1 MYYIID
7 VRKFDT
13 FLMSV
18 YYIIFWL
25 KNYLKIETLSLWSFS
40 CSKVLVWVQY
50 RVIKKVTIFIFSIES
65 GTDTEG
71 GEPLSKK
78 AKFEYALNVTEGNNG
93 EAETLIINSNDLTNG
108 TESQQVKI
116 IKIWYLIINVPDMIF
131 FCLS

>member
-1 MYYIID
+1 M
-7 VRKFDT
+7 
-13 FLMSV
+13 
-18 YYIIFWL
+18 
-25 KNYLKIETLSLWSFS
+25 
-40 CSKVLVWVQY
+40 
-50 RVIKKVTIFIFSIES
+50 TIFIFSIES

-116 IKIWYLIINVPDMIF
+116 IKI
-131 FCLS
+131 